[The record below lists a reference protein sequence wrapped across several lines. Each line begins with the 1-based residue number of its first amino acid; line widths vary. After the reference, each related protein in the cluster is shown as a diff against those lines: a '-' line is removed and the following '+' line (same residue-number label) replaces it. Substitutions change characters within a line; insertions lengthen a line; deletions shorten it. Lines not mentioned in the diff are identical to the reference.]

1 MAGAATGRVALFS
14 IHPRYADAI
23 LGGTKT
29 VEFRRQGLPDD
40 VTHIAIYSTAPVQR
54 IVGMFE
60 IDTIDKLSP
69 ARAWKKYGCVGGI
82 EQTPFERYY
91 SGAANAYVIRVRNP
105 RRFDD
110 PVTLADLD
118 PTMRPPQSYMYLTA
132 TVLDRL
138 EKIATPARTSRIER
152 ATAAVRSYILTTR

>member
-23 LGGTKT
+23 LAGTKT

-40 VTHIAIYSTAPVQR
+40 VTHIVIYSTAPVQR

-60 IDTIDKLSP
+60 IDAIDKLTP
-69 ARAWKKYGCVGGI
+69 ARAWKKYGDVGAI

-91 SGAANAYVIRVRNP
+91 TGAPNAYVIRVRNP
-105 RRFDD
+105 LRFVA
-110 PVTLADLD
+110 PVALADLD

-132 TVLDRL
+132 PLLDRL
-138 EKIATPARTSRIER
+138 TRLGAPGRMSRLGRAAAT
-152 ATAAVRSYILTTR
+152 VRSYVLAH